1 MVCKSADS
9 HKCTLT
15 QASGDVVI
23 RGTVTIISQGTHDA
37 LITSLLRQNDVVT
50 LFRYNDDVIT
60 ASRVRWDPE
69 KNNINEMNF

>member
-23 RGTVTIISQGTHDA
+23 RGTLFLSSIYGFYGSYQLTHCGLVKRYGD
-37 LITSLLRQNDVVT
+37 IDMEQHWLRPG
-50 LFRYNDDVIT
+50 LFRCDI
-60 ASRVRWDPE
+60 
-69 KNNINEMNF
+69 